1 MKAIYRIIAI
11 LCPLIGIVIGVLLF
25 PKRNGGSG
33 PTIIAITVFFISLRA
48 AKYFWW
54 VDYKSPNEV
63 DYKKK
68 E

>member
-11 LCPLIGIVIGVLLF
+11 FCPFIGVGLGVLLL
-25 PKRNGGSG
+25 PKGNSAN
-33 PTIIAITVFFISLRA
+33 TIIEIAIFFLSLRA

-54 VDYKSPNEV
+54 LDYKSPNEV
-63 DYKKK
+63 VYKKK